1 MLKIGLTG
9 GIGSGKSAAT
19 ATFQSLGITVIDADI
34 VARQVVEPN
43 NPALSAI
50 VDHFGPTI
58 LNPSQSLDRK
68 SLRQIIFSNPD
79 EKHWL
84 ESLLHPLIRDSI
96 IQQLSSS
103 LSPYTILSSP
113 LLFET
118 NQHELVDRTLLIDA
132 PVALQLQRAC
142 SRDDTDEEQIRSII
156 DQQMSRQCKTEKADD
171 IILNNEDLQS
181 LQRLVLKQHNI
192 YMDLIDDEQPSES

>member
-68 SLRQIIFSNPD
+68 RLRQIIFSNPD

>member
-19 ATFQSLGITVIDADI
+19 ATFQSLGITVIDADV

-43 NPALSAI
+43 TPALSAI

-68 SLRQIIFSNPD
+68 SLRETIFRNAD
-79 EKHWL
+79 EKRWL
-84 ESLLHPLIRDSI
+84 ESLLHPLIRDRI
-96 IQQLSSS
+96 VQQLSSS

-142 SRDDTDEEQIRSII
+142 NRDDTDETQIQSII

-181 LQRLVLKQHNI
+181 LQRSVLKQHNI
-192 YMDLIDDEQPSES
+192 YMELIDDDRPSES